1 MRTLFI
7 IGDSLAQSYQDEPDG
22 QCGWGSYLF
31 QELSGELPIR
41 VPSSHGEGVLFKGHE
56 LVVANYAMAGQSTR
70 TFVEEKRF
78 DIVKQQ
84 LCPGDVLLINFGH
97 NDANFSKQER
107 YTTLRQFQDVLGL
120 FASYAYRKEA
130 KPVFITPIP
139 MLQCEAIKEGEV
151 KLIAELLPSYRQAMK
166 QCAYENLIPCIDLQE
181 QPCSLWYRPDGVHL
195 TKQGAVHY
203 AHFIVKDLHRIFP
216 IVS

>member
-7 IGDSLAQSYQDEPDG
+7 IGDSLAQSYQNEPDG

-31 QELSGELPIR
+31 GQLTGELPGR
-41 VPSSHGEGVLFKGHE
+41 VPSPHGEGVLFQGNE
-56 LVVANYAMAGQSTR
+56 VVVANYAKAGRSTR

-84 LCPGDVLLINFGH
+84 LCPSDVLLINYGH
-97 NDANFSKQER
+97 NDASFTKQER
-107 YTTLRQFQDVLGL
+107 NTTIRQFQDVLGL

-130 KPVFITPIP
+130 EPFFIAPIP
-139 MLQCEAIKEGEV
+139 MLQCEATKEGEV
-151 KLIAELLPSYRQAMK
+151 KLIAELFPSYRQAMK
-166 QCAYENLIPCIDLQE
+166 QCAYENSIQCVDLQE
-181 QPCSLWYRPDGVHL
+181 QPCSQWYCPDGVHL

-203 AHFIVKDLHRIFP
+203 AHFIAKDLIKY
-216 IVS
+216 SQ